1 MSSEETPNK
10 RPSKES
16 VPILNSRNILSN
28 VYSKDIQ
35 TNSYMY
41 KNMVRNNSLPL
52 VSMRPDNNKQ
62 GRSNIDGKQ
71 K

>member
-62 GRSNIDGKQ
+62 GRSNNDGKQ